1 MLLGGE
7 QRGRDAAEEHFLESI
22 SLGRLPGLAAEM
34 GGERLQTGLIKV
46 LTVAM
51 I

>member
-34 GGERLQTGLIKV
+34 GGGETV
-46 LTVAM
+46 PTATPLTFSL
-51 I
+51 